1 MSAEVR
7 EKDCN
12 CSGINCARGEG
23 YTSAE
28 IWGQVCS
35 DEDGGGVEED
45 DVAAR
50 AGLAGEDGGEDG
62 GVGLGV
68 ASDEGF
74 GGGSGEASVL
84 GGDGG
89 EGDDAV
95 VDFGDVGGAE
105 DGDFVET
112 GAIGCGGCAVDDE
125 GVAGTELG
133 HGFGDE
139 GDEVRGVD
147 AHDLR
152 GCSGGIGEGAEEVE
166 DGADSEGAA
175 DGHDGLHRRVE
186 AGGVEEG
193 EAMRSEGGGG
203 FDGREADGDAEGFED
218 VCGAG
223 LRCDG
228 AVAVL
233 GYGGSGGCGD
243 EGGGGGDV
251 EGTGGITAGAAGVD
265 EELALGGFEGEGG
278 GGGAHGFDEA
288 GDFGGGFA
296 AGGEGSEESGD
307 FDVGE
312 LAGEDLLH
320 EVAGVFAGERGAAFD
335 EVLEMRLKGH

>member
-1 MSAEVR
+1 M
-7 EKDCN
+7 
-12 CSGINCARGEG
+12 
-23 YTSAE
+23 
-28 IWGQVCS
+28 
-35 DEDGGGVEED
+35 
-45 DVAAR
+45 
-50 AGLAGEDGGEDG
+50 
-62 GVGLGV
+62 GV

-74 GGGSGEASVL
+74 GGGAGEAGL
-84 GGDGG
+84 FGGDGG
-89 EGDDAV
+89 EDDDAV
-95 VDFGDVGGAE
+95 VHFGDVGGAE

-112 GAIGCGGCAVDDE
+112 GAVGCGGCAVDDK
-125 GVAGTELG
+125 GVADAELG

-152 GCSGGIGEGAEEVE
+152 RCSRGIGEGAEEIE
-166 DGADSEGAA
+166 DGADAEGAA

-193 EAMRSEGGGG
+193 EAVRAEGCGG

-218 VCGAG
+218 VRRAG

-228 AVAVL
+228 AVAVF
-233 GYGGSGGCGD
+233 GYGGPGGGGD

-251 EGTGGITAGAAGVD
+251 EGAGGVAAGAAGVD
-265 EELALGGFEGEGG
+265 EEFALGGLEGEGG

-288 GDFGGGFA
+288 GDLGGGFT
-296 AGGEGSEESGD
+296 AGGEGSEEGGD

-335 EVLEMRLKGH
+335 EALEMGLEGHSFKGSRSGNGEILLKQIWDSGPRKSDV